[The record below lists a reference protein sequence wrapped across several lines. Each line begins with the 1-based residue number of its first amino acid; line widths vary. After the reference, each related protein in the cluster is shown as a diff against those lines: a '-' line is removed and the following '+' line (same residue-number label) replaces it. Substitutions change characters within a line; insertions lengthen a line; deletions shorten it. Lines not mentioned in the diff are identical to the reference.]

1 MYIAVISKSDA
12 TGGGASRIAAGLTQ
26 LLNNSQEFEAHHWV
40 GRPGVN
46 ADWYTFKL
54 HGGQWLSLL
63 QGAFAMFSRVIGL
76 PDFLTPELL
85 IHLLRKRTS
94 YSLYHF
100 HDISFTF
107 SPVSLKWLAKRKP
120 AIWTFHDCSPFT
132 GGCIAPMN
140 CNALYSG
147 CKHCPQLDKLPLGT
161 SIDLTG
167 YMQRYK
173 LNLLNQLPVIPI
185 MPSRWL
191 AEQAKR
197 IVNFKVEPVI
207 IPNYVD
213 LDIYKPLDKHTVR
226 SILGVPPER
235 FIVLLSATSLSDY
248 HKGNH
253 LAVNALKKSG
263 INPFII
269 AVGKLEQHHKLF
281 FQGLDVIVTGYI
293 YNDQLLAQY
302 YAAANIFL
310 YPTLADSFGC
320 VAIETMACGT
330 PAIAFAT
337 GGVPEVIE
345 HNKTGWLVK
354 TGDVQGL
361 VDGLHYVVNNPKLLE
376 AWRTAGLQKVKARY
390 TKELFLAAHL
400 KIYQQVLNNTY
411 ADL

>member
-1 MYIAVISKSDA
+1 
-12 TGGGASRIAAGLTQ
+12 
-26 LLNNSQEFEAHHWV
+26 
-40 GRPGVN
+40 
-46 ADWYTFKL
+46 
-54 HGGQWLSLL
+54 
-63 QGAFAMFSRVIGL
+63 
-76 PDFLTPELL
+76 
-85 IHLLRKRTS
+85 
-94 YSLYHF
+94 
-100 HDISFTF
+100 
-107 SPVSLKWLAKRKP
+107 
-120 AIWTFHDCSPFT
+120 
-132 GGCIAPMN
+132 
-140 CNALYSG
+140 
-147 CKHCPQLDKLPLGT
+147 
-161 SIDLTG
+161 
-167 YMQRYK
+167 
-173 LNLLNQLPVIPI
+173 
-185 MPSRWL
+185 
-191 AEQAKR
+191 
-197 IVNFKVEPVI
+197 
-207 IPNYVD
+207 
-213 LDIYKPLDKHTVR
+213 
-226 SILGVPPER
+226 
-235 FIVLLSATSLSDY
+235 
-248 HKGNH
+248 
-253 LAVNALKKSG
+253 
-263 INPFII
+263 
-269 AVGKLEQHHKLF
+269 LF